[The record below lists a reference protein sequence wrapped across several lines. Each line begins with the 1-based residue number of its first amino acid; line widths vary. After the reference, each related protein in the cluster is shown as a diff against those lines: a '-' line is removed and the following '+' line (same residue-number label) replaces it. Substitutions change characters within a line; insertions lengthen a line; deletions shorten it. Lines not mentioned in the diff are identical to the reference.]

1 MNALMPGEHD
11 WLDKAKPSAPSV
23 SPEPQKKSGLMNAL
37 GAVFKYG
44 APEAYEQG
52 RQRKI
57 QDQAGNALAMGDYR
71 GAAEMMLRGG
81 NLDGGLQLMQYADSR
96 QAAGAEQ
103 EAALRQQQAQ
113 GTLSLFS
120 QMEPDQ
126 ITNFALEQPQE
137 FERITGMSSDEYM
150 QAGAQMRQGGMD
162 PAQFRQF
169 VIQKAQ
175 AELGQMPEQV
185 KYESKTDA
193 LGRPLAFNPSTGEYG
208 EAVGGA
214 KPEATNGIVYDPTNP
229 SEVLADHRTP
239 SQTGEMTDYERAQ
252 IAEQRRQAAQP
263 DRGRWQSAGD
273 GVIFNTA
280 TGETMG
286 GTMTPYDYGA
296 TGTFDANTGM
306 GNPFQSIEMYDQGG
320 RLYQADFG
328 GQGLGGQEYQP
339 PQPAGRKPTDFD
351 KTQDRE
357 MAKDIADWKTTG
369 QATALT
375 SLAKL
380 RDVIEELE
388 DPNSQRG
395 GAYMAMMPEGMK
407 PLLAPNTVN
416 TKEMAES
423 VVQSSLKA
431 VLGGQFAQ
439 KEADALF
446 ARTYNPALSDEVN
459 AERLKRLYNEMVNRA
474 AINES
479 AARYADQYGTLQG
492 FEGYLPGLQDF
503 MMSGAEPTSGPAEPQ
518 GGVVRIQDAQGYAS
532 LPSGTTYIAPD
543 GTTRRKP

>member
-1 MNALMPGEHD
+1 
-11 WLDKAKPSAPSV
+11 
-23 SPEPQKKSGLMNAL
+23 
-37 GAVFKYG
+37 
-44 APEAYEQG
+44 
-52 RQRKI
+52 
-57 QDQAGNALAMGDYR
+57 
-71 GAAEMMLRGG
+71 
-81 NLDGGLQLMQYADSR
+81 
-96 QAAGAEQ
+96 
-103 EAALRQQQAQ
+103 
-113 GTLSLFS
+113 
-120 QMEPDQ
+120 
-126 ITNFALEQPQE
+126 
-137 FERITGMSSDEYM
+137 
-150 QAGAQMRQGGMD
+150 
-162 PAQFRQF
+162 
-169 VIQKAQ
+169 
-175 AELGQMPEQV
+175 
-185 KYESKTDA
+185 
-193 LGRPLAFNPSTGEYG
+193 
-208 EAVGGA
+208 
-214 KPEATNGIVYDPTNP
+214 
-229 SEVLADHRTP
+229 
-239 SQTGEMTDYERAQ
+239 
-252 IAEQRRQAAQP
+252 
-263 DRGRWQSAGD
+263 
-273 GVIFNTA
+273 
-280 TGETMG
+280 
-286 GTMTPYDYGA
+286 
-296 TGTFDANTGM
+296 
-306 GNPFQSIEMYDQGG
+306 
-320 RLYQADFG
+320 
-328 GQGLGGQEYQP
+328 
-339 PQPAGRKPTDFD
+339 
-351 KTQDRE
+351 